1 MVVTQNNKEHTVAY
15 IRSSAIFANTGLN
28 IYSSCNVVSDH
39 LFDSRNQLSHIPAF
53 LCKLH
58 SLEVLILSNN
68 RLVSVPEEISDL
80 SALKEL
86 VSERTGSPNICTIF

>member
-1 MVVTQNNKEHTVAY
+1 MVVAQNNKEHTVY
-15 IRSSAIFANTGLN
+15 TLISDICKCRTYNYLT
-28 IYSSCNVVSDH
+28 CNVVSDY

-86 VSERTGSPNICTIF
+86 VSERTGSQNICTIF